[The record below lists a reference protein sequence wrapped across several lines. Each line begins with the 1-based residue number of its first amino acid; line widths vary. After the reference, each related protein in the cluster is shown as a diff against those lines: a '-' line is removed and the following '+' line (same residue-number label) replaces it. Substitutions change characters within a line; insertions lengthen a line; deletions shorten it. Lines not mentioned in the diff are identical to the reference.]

1 MRSPSTRE
9 FPSLRLLCTRVKSIS
24 KELALVK
31 RKFHLLKPRR
41 SFHNNLVMWVCC
53 MTLYY
58 INYIAWAPP
67 KNYEYLF
74 NIHTFK
80 LNLKFWVELYSP
92 ALCVGI
98 NIYPWNIH
106 KENCPSQYYYLKLP
120 LITTLSLKIP
130 TLFTIFLL
138 FKLTLFIIRIGV
150 SFFPWEWDSG
160 CPCHILNIEW
170 NTTMQLNNVMLY
182 PSLSYQGPIVAT
194 VLGGI

>member
-80 LNLKFWVELYSP
+80 LNLKFWVELYSRHCSQEN
-92 ALCVGI
+92 LFVI
-98 NIYPWNIH
+98 VLVIEHSLHSITITKNIDIIHNI
-106 KENCPSQYYYLKLP
+106 L
-120 LITTLSLKIP
+120 
-130 TLFTIFLL
+130 TIHIVTIHYSC
-138 FKLTLFIIRIGV
+138 KHQIIF
-150 SFFPWEWDSG
+150 SK
-160 CPCHILNIEW
+160 
-170 NTTMQLNNVMLY
+170 
-182 PSLSYQGPIVAT
+182 
-194 VLGGI
+194 